1 MAEQDMKYNITK
13 FNGTDF
19 RLWKNKILIALNAG
33 ELEEFKLDDGQEDE
47 KKAKMKKDNKA
58 KVILV
63 SSIHD
68 NILRNLPID
77 TAKSFWKALIAKY
90 ESCNIQNIISIRRKL
105 LNIKQAANETI
116 VDYIDRVMN
125 LKNEIEK
132 FLNEFS

>member
-33 ELEEFKLDDGQEDE
+33 ELEDVIQEEFKLDDGQEDE

-63 SSIHD
+63 STIHD

-77 TAKSFWKALIAKY
+77 TAKSIWKALVA
-90 ESCNIQNIISIRRKL
+90 
-105 LNIKQAANETI
+105 
-116 VDYIDRVMN
+116 
-125 LKNEIEK
+125 
-132 FLNEFS
+132 

>member
-33 ELEEFKLDDGQEDE
+33 ELEDVIQEEFKLDDGQEDE
-47 KKAKMKKDNKA
+47 KKAKMKKDN

-77 TAKSFWKALIAKY
+77 TAKSIWKALIAKY
-90 ESCNIQNIISIRRKL
+90 ESCNIQNII
-105 LNIKQAANETI
+105 
-116 VDYIDRVMN
+116 
-125 LKNEIEK
+125 
-132 FLNEFS
+132 

>member
-33 ELEEFKLDDGQEDE
+33 ELEDVIQEEFKLDDGQEDE

-63 SSIHD
+63 STIHD

-77 TAKSFWKALIAKY
+77 TAKSIWKALVAKY
-90 ESCNIQNIISIRRKL
+90 EYSNIQNIISLRRKL
-105 LNIKQAANETI
+105 MNIKQLVNETI

-125 LKNEIEK
+125 LKNEI
-132 FLNEFS
+132 NY